1 MVSMRSNIDPSN
13 RFERGDGAASVA
25 SLARGSRLDYVSCM
39 PNPVVHFQIGG
50 RHADSLREFYESV
63 FGWDVDEPAPIG
75 AIRTDAGVGID
86 GGVHQVDENQRPY
99 LAVYVAVDD
108 LMGTISRAEEGG
120 ATIIVPPTDVDGV
133 GSFAMFQDPEGNCI
147 GLWHHPVN

>member
-1 MVSMRSNIDPSN
+1 MAVR
-13 RFERGDGAASVA
+13 
-25 SLARGSRLDYVSCM
+25 SRLDYVRDM

-50 RHADSLREFYESV
+50 RHASELREFYRTV
-63 FGWDVDEPAPIG
+63 FGWDVDEPTPIG
-75 AIRTDAGVGID
+75 AIRTEAGVGID

-108 LMGTISRAEEGG
+108 LDGTVARAEEGG

>member
-1 MVSMRSNIDPSN
+1 
-13 RFERGDGAASVA
+13 
-25 SLARGSRLDYVSCM
+25 M

-50 RHADSLREFYESV
+50 KHAAELREFYRSV
-63 FGWDVDEPAPIG
+63 FGWEVDEPSPIG
-75 AIRTDAGVGID
+75 AIRTETGVGID

-108 LMGTISRAEEGG
+108 LDGTVSKAEAGG
-120 ATIIVPPTDVDGV
+120 ATIIVPPTEVDGV